1 MLLKYTLTEY
11 TLIYKTKEFASLMK
25 KEAMSDEDLINACK
39 EMSKGLIDADLGG
52 NVYKKR
58 IAYSNKEKRGGY
70 RTIVGAVIGKKYFF
84 LYVFA
89 KNKKTN
95 ISSKEKVALKELARM
110 FISFD
115 KKRLGKLVKE
125 GELIEVG
132 DL

>member
-1 MLLKYTLTEY
+1 MGYTF
-11 TLIYKTKEFASLMK
+11 IYKTKEFASLMK
-25 KEAMSDEDLINACK
+25 KEAMSDEDLSNACK

-70 RTIVGAVIGKKYFF
+70 RTIVGAVICKKYFF

-95 ISSKEKVALKELARM
+95 IRSKEKVALKELARM